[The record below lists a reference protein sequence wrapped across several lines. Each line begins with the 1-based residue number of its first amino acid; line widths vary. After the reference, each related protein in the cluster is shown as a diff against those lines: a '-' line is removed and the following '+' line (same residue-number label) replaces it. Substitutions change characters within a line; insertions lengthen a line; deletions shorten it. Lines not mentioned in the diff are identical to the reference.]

1 MVLGATEGRVHHT
14 HSLCHQKGTWL
25 SLPVVLA
32 LSLRLW
38 DSARGSTFPQRVGQD
53 GLGPGLT
60 LMTSNTCHWR

>member
-38 DSARGSTFPQRVGQD
+38 DSAWGPTSPQRVGQD
-53 GLGPGLT
+53 AWGQALF
-60 LMTSNTCHWR
+60 S